1 MTLGSRAS
9 SKAVDACVA
18 EGSSPPPDP
27 FDLRR
32 RTHAAVDGAPLS
44 RVGVRRRG
52 RHEDRVAVVGYFFS
66 YFARRSRG
74 PSILTVTTRC
84 AVLEVRGGRA

>member
-1 MTLGSRAS
+1 MMLGSRAS

-27 FDLRR
+27 SDLRR

-52 RHEDRVAVVGYFFS
+52 RQEDRVAVV
-66 YFARRSRG
+66 
-74 PSILTVTTRC
+74 
-84 AVLEVRGGRA
+84 